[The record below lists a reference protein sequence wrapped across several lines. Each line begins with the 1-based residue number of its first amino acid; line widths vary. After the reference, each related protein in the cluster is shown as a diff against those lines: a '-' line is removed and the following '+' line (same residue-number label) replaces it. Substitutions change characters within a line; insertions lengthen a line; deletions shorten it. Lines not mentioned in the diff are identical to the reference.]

1 MAVKCRIKKDDEVI
15 VLTGKDKGK
24 KGKVLQVLPKVQR
37 LVVEKINVV
46 KRHTRPSAASAGG
59 IVEKEA
65 SIHVSNVA
73 IVDPKDGAATRVGY
87 KVLDDGRKVRVAK
100 RSGSEIA

>member
-1 MAVKCRIKKDDEVI
+1 MTVKCRIKKDDEVI

-24 KGKVLQVLPKVQR
+24 KGKVMQVLPKEQR
-37 LVVEKINVV
+37 VVVAKVNVV
-46 KRHTRPSAASAGG
+46 KRHTRPSAVSAGG

-65 SIHVSNVA
+65 SIHISNVA
-73 IVDPKDGAATRVGY
+73 LVDPKDGAATRVGY
-87 KVLDDGRKVRVAK
+87 KVSSDGGKVRVAK